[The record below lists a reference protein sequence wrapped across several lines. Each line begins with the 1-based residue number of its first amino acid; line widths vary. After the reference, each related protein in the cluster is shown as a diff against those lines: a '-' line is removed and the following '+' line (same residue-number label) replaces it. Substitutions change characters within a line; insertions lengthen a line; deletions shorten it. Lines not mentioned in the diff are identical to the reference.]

1 MVVFSL
7 CVMSSALACG
17 GSVPPPQDAW
27 AAAQADVG
35 RAQAGGAPDVPEAK
49 LHLQLATE
57 DLQRS
62 KEAMGVDDDRAKSL
76 SALASVEARLALSLA
91 KASAAQDAAR
101 KYEDDLQNARAR

>member
-1 MVVFSL
+1 MLAIPL
-7 CVMSSALACG
+7 CIMPWVLACA
-17 GSVPPPQDAW
+17 GSGPPPQDAW
-27 AAAQADVG
+27 AVAQADIG

-62 KEAMGVDDDRAKSL
+62 REAMGSDNERAKTL

-91 KASAAQDAAR
+91 KSAAALDAAR
-101 KYEDDLQNARAR
+101 KYEDDLQKATSH